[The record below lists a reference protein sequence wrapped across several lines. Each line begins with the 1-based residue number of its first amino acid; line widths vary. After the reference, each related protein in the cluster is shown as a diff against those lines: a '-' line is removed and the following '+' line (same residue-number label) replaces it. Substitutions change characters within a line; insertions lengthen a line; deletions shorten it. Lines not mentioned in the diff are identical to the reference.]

1 MAKKA
6 SRKNGKKIEGKKT
19 EKKQK
24 KGSNPMG
31 SAECAGR
38 WGGLWR
44 GEKAFQ
50 DSQKQCKKLKREIEA
65 KS

>member
-1 MAKKA
+1 M
-6 SRKNGKKIEGKKT
+6 EVKKT
-19 EKKQK
+19 QKILK
-24 KGSNPMG
+24 KGSGTIGP
-31 SAECAGR
+31 AECAGR